1 VNLLPGWCL
10 SHQHRKQK
18 CYAYKVGT

>member
-1 VNLLPGWCL
+1 VNLLPGRCL
-10 SHQHRKQK
+10 GYLHCEQK